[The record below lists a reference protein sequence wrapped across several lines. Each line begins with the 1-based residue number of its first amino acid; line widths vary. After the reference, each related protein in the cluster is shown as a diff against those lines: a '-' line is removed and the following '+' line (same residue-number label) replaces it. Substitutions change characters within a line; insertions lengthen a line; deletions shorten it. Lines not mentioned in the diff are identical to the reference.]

1 MLQITQRRQE
11 GTLIAVY
18 TGELDHHAAR
28 AAIEQTEDLLVLF
41 PCEKLVLD
49 LSELTFMDSSG
60 LAVVLHLYRTCARSG
75 REFAVR
81 GTPPQPQRVQPQF
94 VPSCIQRC
102 QRVLGRVFPAQQL
115 LPVQRPLLGGGKGQQ
130 LFPQRGGLALCQGVQ
145 ILVLCV

>member
-18 TGELDHHAAR
+18 TGELGPSCSTGGDR
-28 AAIEQTEDLLVLF
+28 ADEDLLVLF

-81 GTPPQPQRVQPQF
+81 GTPPQPM
-94 VPSCIQRC
+94 
-102 QRVLGRVFPAQQL
+102 RVFEAAG
-115 LPVQRPLLGGGKGQQ
+115 LPQVMVFERGKE
-130 LFPQRGGLALCQGVQ
+130 
-145 ILVLCV
+145 

>member
-28 AAIEQTEDLLVLF
+28 AAIEQTEDLVLF
-41 PCEKLVLD
+41 PCEVVLD

-81 GTPPQPQRVQPQF
+81 GTPPQPM
-94 VPSCIQRC
+94 
-102 QRVLGRVFPAQQL
+102 RVFEAAG
-115 LPVQRPLLGGGKGQQ
+115 LPQVMVFERGKE
-130 LFPQRGGLALCQGVQ
+130 
-145 ILVLCV
+145 

>member
-75 REFAVR
+75 RRSAR
-81 GTPPQPQRVQPQF
+81 LSRSWTQRWR
-94 VPSCIQRC
+94 S
-102 QRVLGRVFPAQQL
+102 
-115 LPVQRPLLGGGKGQQ
+115 
-130 LFPQRGGLALCQGVQ
+130 LATSKPWSPRR
-145 ILVLCV
+145 

>member
-41 PCEKLVLD
+41 
-49 LSELTFMDSSG
+49 ELTFMDSSG

-81 GTPPQPQRVQPQF
+81 GTPPQPM
-94 VPSCIQRC
+94 
-102 QRVLGRVFPAQQL
+102 RVFEAAG
-115 LPVQRPLLGGGKGQQ
+115 LPQVMVFERGKE
-130 LFPQRGGLALCQGVQ
+130 
-145 ILVLCV
+145 

>member
-49 LSELTFMDSSG
+49 LSELTFM
-60 LAVVLHLYRTCARSG
+60 AVVLHLYRTCARSG

-81 GTPPQPQRVQPQF
+81 GTPPQPM
-94 VPSCIQRC
+94 
-102 QRVLGRVFPAQQL
+102 RVFEAAG
-115 LPVQRPLLGGGKGQQ
+115 LPQVMVFERGKE
-130 LFPQRGGLALCQGVQ
+130 
-145 ILVLCV
+145 

>member
-75 REFAVR
+75 REFAV
-81 GTPPQPQRVQPQF
+81 PM
-94 VPSCIQRC
+94 
-102 QRVLGRVFPAQQL
+102 RVFEAAG
-115 LPVQRPLLGGGKGQQ
+115 LPQVMVFERGKE
-130 LFPQRGGLALCQGVQ
+130 
-145 ILVLCV
+145 

>member
-49 LSELTFMDSSG
+49 LSGLTFMDSSG
-60 LAVVLHLYRTCARSG
+60 LAVVLHLHRTCARCG
-75 REFAVR
+75 YDFVVR
-81 GTPPQPQRVQPQF
+81 GAPPQPM
-94 VPSCIQRC
+94 
-102 QRVLGRVFPAQQL
+102 RVFEAAG
-115 LPVQRPLLGGGKGQQ
+115 LPQVMLFERGK
-130 LFPQRGGLALCQGVQ
+130 A
-145 ILVLCV
+145 

>member
-60 LAVVLHLYRTCARSG
+60 LAV
-75 REFAVR
+75 R
-81 GTPPQPQRVQPQF
+81 GTPPQPM
-94 VPSCIQRC
+94 
-102 QRVLGRVFPAQQL
+102 RVFEAAG
-115 LPVQRPLLGGGKGQQ
+115 LPQVMVFERGKE
-130 LFPQRGGLALCQGVQ
+130 
-145 ILVLCV
+145 

>member
-60 LAVVLHLYRTCARSG
+60 IGIIIG
-75 REFAVR
+75 RYKKISYF
-81 GTPPQPQRVQPQF
+81 
-94 VPSCIQRC
+94 
-102 QRVLGRVFPAQQL
+102 
-115 LPVQRPLLGGGKGQQ
+115 GGKVFVINTDTRIKKS
-130 LFPQRGGLALCQGVQ
+130 LMICGLHK
-145 ILVLCV
+145 IIEIME